1 MILGSG
7 IQIVVLARTGLKL
20 AGDQSKVGHE
30 VTAIVPRL
38 EGPFVKVG
46 FGGGLNRLGRPVLR
60 LKPLDHRNAL
70 GFHVIQKRAR

>member
-1 MILGSG
+1 MVVRDWTGS
-7 IQIVVLARTGLKL
+7 KL

-30 VTAIVPRL
+30 VTAIMPGL
-38 EGPFVKVG
+38 ERQFVKVT
-46 FGGGLNRLGRPVLR
+46 FGDGLNRLGRPVLR